1 MSNTRGEWVTT
12 YGAGMVYPW
21 GLRSIQVIAGIHQ
34 TCCLYI
40 ICFCVLSH
48 CLFVFISDLCILSF
62 ACLFILI
69 YDLFYHIL
77 VSLFCSSRV
86 WKIWSSIPGRINQV
100 LYNWIWK
107 HCLWCW
113 SLIQSRHHYYL
124 IIIVYVSGI
133 LLSSFTLISPVYLK
147 KRKINK
153 HQILI
158 RLINYTNLSVF
169 MYCVHSPSV
178 RANNIILCQ
187 ITFSSFGLNI
197 YF

>member
-1 MSNTRGEWVTT
+1 
-12 YGAGMVYPW
+12 MVY
-21 GLRSIQVIAGIHQ
+21 
-34 TCCLYI
+34 LYI
-40 ICFCVLSH
+40 SEVSVFCH
-48 CLFVFISDLCILSF
+48 I
-62 ACLFILI
+62 ACLSLS
-69 YDLFYHIL
+69 LFYLFDHLL
-77 VSLFCSSRV
+77 VFLFWFTTCFITFWCLIFSSRV

-124 IIIVYVSGI
+124 IIILYVSRI

-147 KRKINK
+147 KRRINK